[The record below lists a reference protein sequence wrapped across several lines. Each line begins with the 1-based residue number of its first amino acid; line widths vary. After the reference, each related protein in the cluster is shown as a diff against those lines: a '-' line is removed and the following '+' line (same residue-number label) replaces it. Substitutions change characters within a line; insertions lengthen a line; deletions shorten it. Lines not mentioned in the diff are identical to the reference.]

1 MQPVHRFLSLV
12 ARELGA
18 EDARVELGGRP
29 DPGAIWAPLEGEFRV
44 VALFA
49 TPPADPEAKRE
60 ALTALA
66 ASFSGL
72 VASVALPQGRDDREP
87 IARTL
92 EDTLDLL
99 VHRARAESAWVIDES
114 SPEIWGSSEPGR
126 AALDVD
132 DALFLSKLADT
143 LTDLGIPL
151 DGPEPIDAALVR
163 ARAAEKNVAASD
175 VTSLLRDVERL
186 ESFPSGA
193 REPRVLRAMR
203 AMAATRDGKS
213 TQGSLARTF
222 ATIYRLVLVF
232 GTNEMSE
239 LHAESA
245 IIRALPVIERL
256 VTSLPP
262 RKPTGSGGES
272 AGAKV
277 AVLRRLRSV

>member
-1 MQPVHRFLSLV
+1 VQPVHRFLALV

-18 EDARVELGGRP
+18 EDARVELGGHP
-29 DPGAIWAPLEGEFRV
+29 DPGAIWAPLEGDFRV
-44 VALFA
+44 VALFG
-49 TPPADPEAKRE
+49 TPPADADAKRE
-60 ALTALA
+60 QLAALA

-72 VASVALPQGRDDREP
+72 VAGVALPQGKDDREP

-126 AALDVD
+126 PALDVD
-132 DALFLSKLADT
+132 DAIFLSKLEAQ
-143 LTDLGIPL
+143 LTAVGIAL
-151 DGPEPIDAALVR
+151 DGSDASDPSLVR
-163 ARAAEKNVAASD
+163 ARALEGGLSGEATTA
-175 VTSLLRDVERL
+175 LLRDVERL
-186 ESFPSGA
+186 EAFPPGT
-193 REPRVLRAMR
+193 RETRSLRAMR
-203 AMAATRDGKS
+203 
-213 TQGSLARTF
+213 SLARARAGEADPSSLVRTF
-222 ATIYRLVLVF
+222 ATIYRVVLVF
-232 GTNEMSE
+232 ANGMSE

-245 IIRALPVIERL
+245 LIRALPVIERL

-262 RKPTGSGGES
+262 RKPTGSGPET

>member
-12 ARELGA
+12 ARELDA
-18 EDARVELGGRP
+18 EDARVELGGHP
-29 DPGAIWAPLEGEFRV
+29 DPGAIWATLEGEFRV

-49 TPPADPEAKRE
+49 TPPADPEAKRA
-60 ALTALA
+60 ALATLA

-72 VASVALPQGRDDREP
+72 AASVALPQGNNHHEP

-126 AALDVD
+126 PALDVD
-132 DALFLSKLADT
+132 DAVFLSKLASSLDA
-143 LTDLGIPL
+143 LGIPL

-163 ARAAEKNVAASD
+163 ARGEEKSLSASD
-175 VTSLLRDVERL
+175 VNTLLRDVERL
-186 ESFPSGA
+186 ESFPTGA
-193 REPRVLRAMR
+193 REARTLRAMHALAKAR
-203 AMAATRDGKS
+203 ANEADA
-213 TQGSLARTF
+213 GSMVRTF
-222 ATIYRLVLVF
+222 ATIYRVVLVF
-232 GTNEMSE
+232 SADKSE

-245 IIRALPVIERL
+245 LIRALPVIERL

-262 RKPTGSGGES
+262 RKPTGSGPEAAS
-272 AGAKV
+272 AKV